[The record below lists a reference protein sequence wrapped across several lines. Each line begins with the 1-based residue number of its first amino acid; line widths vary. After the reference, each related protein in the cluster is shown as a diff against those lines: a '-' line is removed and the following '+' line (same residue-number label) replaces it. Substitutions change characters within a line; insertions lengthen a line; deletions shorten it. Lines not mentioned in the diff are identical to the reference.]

1 MIPKSGPAC
10 ILTQLSSPP
19 SSGTRL
25 LAYMVR
31 PPGVAVIDVLCKR
44 EQDAEG
50 QDSCPPA
57 DLQRTRL
64 VALEYIY

>member
-1 MIPKSGPAC
+1 MIPKLGPAC
-10 ILTQLSSPP
+10 VLTQLSPP
-19 SSGTRL
+19 PGSETRP

-50 QDSCPPA
+50 QDNCPPG
-57 DLQRTRL
+57 DLQWTRF